1 MIRGLLEL
9 QHLHRTTFAEWNGAD
24 MGVPDVV
31 SKINITNTLQ
41 GLRDS
46 LGWGVKATFSR
57 AVTTQWTGK
66 DLISPMDKNPGHL
79 VN

>member
-41 GLRDS
+41 RLRDS
-46 LGWGVKATFSR
+46 LGWGVKATFFQSSHH
-57 AVTTQWTGK
+57 T
-66 DLISPMDKNPGHL
+66 MDRQGLNFTNG
-79 VN
+79 